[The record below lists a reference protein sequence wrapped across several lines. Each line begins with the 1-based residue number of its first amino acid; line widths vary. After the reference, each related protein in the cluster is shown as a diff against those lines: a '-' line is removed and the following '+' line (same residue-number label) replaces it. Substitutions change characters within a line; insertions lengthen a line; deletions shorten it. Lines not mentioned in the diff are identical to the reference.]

1 MKVTKK
7 AINAVLP
14 SRTYFTRHYMYR
26 GFTGIAPSYGA
37 RTLMAVIF
45 RVKDDGGLH
54 ETDYGYGDAW
64 TFEDY
69 NAEYSV
75 DATEIIEQWMKGLPY
90 EIDRKEVVDL
100 IQQQFAEIE
109 D

>member
-1 MKVTKK
+1 MRISKK

-45 RVKDDGGLH
+45 RVDDDGSLH

-64 TFEDY
+64 IVEDY
-69 NAEYSV
+69 HAECSV
-75 DATEIIEQWMKGLPY
+75 DAAEIIEQWMKGTY
-90 EIDRKEVVDL
+90 DMEREDVVSA
-100 IQQQFAEIE
+100 IQELFEEIE
-109 D
+109 A